1 MEFSYYPGCTLTG
14 SAKELDES
22 FRSVAEKLGVTLS
35 EIPDWTCCGASS
47 AHMVDAFLETALPA
61 KDLITAEKMGK
72 DVVAPC
78 AGCHVRMK
86 AASMKILEDK
96 ELQEKFPFEGK
107 IKVMSGMD
115 MFDMAE
121 LRSKLKELVSK
132 PLEGLKIAPYYG
144 CYAVRPPDVVEPE
157 DAENPMQMDRIL
169 AELGAEVLS
178 WPYKTDCCGGSL
190 ALARTDL
197 VLKLTGK
204 ILDMALLVEADAIV
218 TLCPMCQ
225 ANLDTRQADLS
236 KATGKVYEIPIIY
249 LTELMAVA
257 LQDPKARSWFGK
269 HMVSPEGVLSSKGL
283 I

>member
-1 MEFSYYPGCTLTG
+1 MQFSYYPGCTLTG

-22 FRSVAEKLGVTLS
+22 FRSVAEKIGVTLN

-61 KDLITAEKMGK
+61 KDLLTAEKLGK

-86 AASMKILEDK
+86 AASMRILREK
-96 ELQEKFPFEGK
+96 ELQEQFPFQGK

-115 MFDMAE
+115 MFHLSE
-121 LRSKLKELVSK
+121 LRASLKKLVSK
-132 PLEGLKIAPYYG
+132 PLEGLRVVPYYG

-157 DAENPMQMDRIL
+157 DAENPVQMDHIL
-169 AELGAEVLS
+169 EDLGAEVLS

-197 VLKLTGK
+197 VMKLSRK
-204 ILDMALLVEADAIV
+204 LLDMALLVQADAMV
-218 TLCPMCQ
+218 TFCPMCQ
-225 ANLDTRQADLS
+225 ANLDTRQEDIS
-236 KATGKVYEIPIIY
+236 KDTGKLYQMPIIY
-249 LTELMAVA
+249 LTELIGVA
-257 LQDPKARSWFGK
+257 LGDPKARSWFSK
-269 HMVSPEGVLSSKGL
+269 HLVSPEGVLSLKGL

>member
-47 AHMVDAFLETALPA
+47 AHMVDAYLETALPA
-61 KDLITAEKMGK
+61 KDLITAEQLGK

-86 AASMKILEDK
+86 AASMRILKEK
-96 ELQEKFPFEGK
+96 ELQEQFPFKGL

-115 MFDMAE
+115 MFHMAE
-121 LRSKLKELVSK
+121 LRHKLKEVLAK
-132 PLEGLKIAPYYG
+132 PLAGLKVVPYYG

-157 DAENPMQMDRIL
+157 DPENPMQMDHIL
-169 AELGAEVLS
+169 EDLGAEVLS

-190 ALARTDL
+190 ALSRTDL

-204 ILDMALLVEADAIV
+204 ILDMALLVQADAIV

-225 ANLDTRQADLS
+225 ANLDTRQADIS
-236 KATGKVYEIPIIY
+236 KATGKLYEVPVLY
-249 LTELMAVA
+249 LTELMALA
-257 LQDPKARSWFGK
+257 LQDPQTRNWFSK
-269 HMVSPEGVLSSKGL
+269 HMVSPEGMLSVRGL